1 MSLGD
6 GLTQC
11 TFAFTM
17 SYLKLRDRIVQRF
30 GKEGPLK
37 PAFEWAQGV
46 DFGRRYMWYEHWGR
60 DRHRPST
67 RELYVEWVNYCNLR
81 CSFCALD
88 HLAPKQRMNPG
99 TWAELLRQLV
109 EERRWSKLERLHLH
123 NGGETLLHPLYAV
136 FLTELDR
143 WRLLGLQQS
152 GRFPEV
158 RLLTNGM
165 LLDEVRRSAIFSTQA
180 LTHIGLSMDGG
191 TPEAYEKMRVRA
203 DWKVFSERVLAL
215 LEENLTLKQPKKIF
229 LISAFQTRE
238 ELDEDRFDP
247 GFKRIL
253 HLADQYELRLIHD
266 WGGQLDPE
274 LGVPAARSK
283 PHKLG
288 CNMMLDQ
295 LVVFPE
301 GKVGICCNDL
311 NARSVV
317 GNIHDEGLY
326 GAYASPQRKQWL
338 RLMARNR
345 HREIPICAGCER
357 F

>member
-1 MSLGD
+1 MSFWSDLSG
-6 GLTQC
+6 C
-11 TFAFTM
+11 TFVGIM
-17 SYLKLRDRIVQRF
+17 SYLKLRDRLVQRF

-37 PAFEWAQGV
+37 PAFELAQGV
-46 DFGRRYMWYEHWGR
+46 DFGRRYLWYEHFGR

-67 RELYVEWVNYCNLR
+67 RELFVEWVNYCNLR
-81 CSFCALD
+81 CAFCALD
-88 HLAPKQRMNPG
+88 HGAPKQRMNPG

-109 EERRWSKLERLHLH
+109 EDRRWSKLERLHLH
-123 NGGETLLHPLYAV
+123 NGGETLLHPLYATL
-136 FLTELDR
+136 FLELDR
-143 WRLLGLQQS
+143 WRQLGLERN

-165 LLDEVRRSAIFSTQA
+165 LLDEGRRSAILSTKA

-191 TPEAYEKMRVRA
+191 TPEAYERMRVRA
-203 DWKVFSERVLAL
+203 DWERFTTGVLAL
-215 LEENLTLKQPKKIF
+215 LEENAVLAQPKKIF

-238 ELDEDRFDP
+238 ELDENRFDRD
-247 GFKRIL
+247 FKRIL
-253 HLADQYELRLIHD
+253 HKADQYELRLIHD
-266 WGGQLDPE
+266 WGGQLE
-274 LGVPAARSK
+274 GVEGVPSSRSK
-283 PHKLG
+283 PHKWG

-317 GNIHDEGLY
+317 GNIHEEGLY